1 MANKLA
7 GWKEKLL
14 SNAGKEILIKA
25 VAQKVPAYTMSCFKL
40 PNTLCDELTGMVGET
55 VLVGTKE
62 VRKLAWMSWEK
73 MCLTKEEGGMGFKDL
88 KSFNLVLLE
97 KQGWRLQTNTSSL
110 FYRVYKAKYFP
121 GCEFVEAN
129 IGRQPSYAWRSIMAA
144 QPLIKRGMRWQ
155 VGDGERIKI
164 WRDKWISSPTTYK
177 IITPEQHLSFEPR
190 VKELIDGDSR
200 EWKVDFI
207 RQRFLP
213 QDTDAIL
220 SIPLCAH
227 GAHARLVWTDN
238 KNGKFSVRSAYR
250 LAHIM
255 YRNGE
260 WAECS
265 ESSAVKRI

>member
-1 MANKLA
+1 
-7 GWKEKLL
+7 
-14 SNAGKEILIKA
+14 
-25 VAQKVPAYTMSCFKL
+25 
-40 PNTLCDELTGMVGET
+40 
-55 VLVGTKE
+55 
-62 VRKLAWMSWEK
+62 
-73 MCLTKEEGGMGFKDL
+73 
-88 KSFNLVLLE
+88 
-97 KQGWRLQTNTSSL
+97 
-110 FYRVYKAKYFP
+110 
-121 GCEFVEAN
+121 
-129 IGRQPSYAWRSIMAA
+129 MAA

-164 WRDKWISSPTTYK
+164 WRDNWIPSPTTYR

-220 SIPLCAH
+220 SIPLCAR
-227 GAHARLVWTDN
+227 GARDRLVWTDN

-255 YRNGE
+255 YQNGE

-265 ESSAVKRI
+265 ESFAVKQI